1 MASAMANSDL
11 PIGRLAVSELPDA
24 GALVAEAGWNQVA
37 ADWRIFLEL
46 GTVYAVRAG
55 GRVIAT
61 AATLPYGDK
70 CAWISMVLVAGDHRR
85 QGLATRLL
93 RRCIDDVLT
102 VRLVPVL
109 DATPA
114 GRTVYRPLGFED
126 AWGFQRLAAKAP
138 RRDNPGDATDIVIR
152 SADDSIW
159 PQLHAYDAAAS
170 GADRSAILSRMRGRL
185 RGVDLVAIRNGRPI
199 GFLLGRDGRTASHLG
214 PLVAD
219 DDETA
224 KALLRHALRT
234 VPGPVFIDLADSKA
248 AVREWLET
256 RGFAPQRPFTRMLY
270 GRPLGFDDGR
280 RTYAVIGPEFG

>member
-1 MASAMANSDL
+1 MASAMANSDP

-37 ADWRIFLEL
+37 ADWRIFLEF

-55 GRVIAT
+55 ERVIAT
-61 AATLPYGDK
+61 AATLPYGDT

-85 QGLATRLL
+85 RGLATRLL
-93 RRCIDDVLT
+93 RRCIDDVLAAG
-102 VRLVPVL
+102 LVPVL

-126 AWGFQRLAAKAP
+126 AWGFQRLAAQEP
-138 RRDNPGDATDIVIR
+138 RRDDLDDVTNIVVK
-152 SADDSIW
+152 SVDDSIW
-159 PQLHAYDAAAS
+159 SQLRAYDTAAS
-170 GADRSAILSRMRGRL
+170 GVDRSAILGQMRGRL
-185 RGVDLVAIRNGRPI
+185 RGVDLIAIRDGRLA
-199 GFLLGRDGRTASHLG
+199 GFLLGRDGRVASHFG

-224 KALLRHALRT
+224 RALLTHALRT
-234 VPGPVFIDLADSKA
+234 ASGPVFIDLADQKA

-256 RGFAPQRPFTRMLY
+256 RGFAPQRPFTRMLH
-270 GRPLGFDDGR
+270 GRSVGFDDGR